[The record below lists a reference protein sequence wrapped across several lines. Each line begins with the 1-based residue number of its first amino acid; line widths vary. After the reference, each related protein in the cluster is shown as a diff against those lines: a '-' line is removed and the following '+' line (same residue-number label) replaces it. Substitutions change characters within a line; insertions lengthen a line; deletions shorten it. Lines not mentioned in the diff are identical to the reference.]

1 MYTTQKNVQILIAL
15 LKKYGV
21 RYAVISPGS
30 RNMPLVRS
38 LENDQFFTCFSVVD
52 ERSAAY
58 FAIGVSIEK
67 NCPVLI
73 SCTSAQATRNYIPAM
88 TEAYY
93 RGVPLVTV
101 TADYRPSLIGQ
112 GTMQSLNQMS
122 IPVDSRK
129 TSVQLPVIQGTDDEN
144 YCARLVNE
152 ALLELD
158 HHGTGPVH
166 IDIPTDELWAGSV
179 DTLPTVKKIDR
190 YVLGD
195 DMPDLDSTRKILVAI
210 GEHAPF
216 TDAQQRA
223 LDSFSKSYNAVVYT
237 NHLSNYHGPH
247 SVNANLILEAM
258 DSNIFKDFRPDL
270 VITIGDQIGDYSLDN
285 KMKSSKPEHWRVH
298 QDGVVRDTYGTL
310 TKIFELKDEDFF
322 GLYANQSKKQAATG
336 YFEKWLTVSSKKIV
350 PDTIPL
356 SHAYVAATL
365 APRIPANSIMHFAI
379 LNSLRNW
386 NFFDID
392 KTVHGYSNVAAFGID
407 GCMSTFLG
415 HSVAT
420 EKLSFLVIGDLSF
433 FYDMN
438 SIGIRHIKN
447 NARIV
452 LVNNKG
458 GGEFRLFNHP
468 ANEFGDDA
476 NTHIAA
482 GGHNGSAQA
491 WVESMGW
498 KYVKVETKDQF
509 SESIDALVG
518 ESDAPVLVE
527 VFTTMKADSDGV
539 QQMIETNSRVSL
551 QGKIYRKMGPKM
563 KRTAKKILKK

>member
-1 MYTTQKNVQILIAL
+1 MYSNQKNILTLVAL
-15 LKKYGV
+15 LKAHGV
-21 RYAVISPGS
+21 KDVVLSPGG

-38 LENDQFFTCFSVVD
+38 LESDPFFNCYSVVD
-52 ERSAAY
+52 ERSAVY
-58 FAIGVSIEK
+58 FAIGISLEK
-67 NCPVLI
+67 QAPVVL
-73 SCTSAQATRNYIPAM
+73 SCTSAQATRNYIPGL

-93 RGVPLVTV
+93 RGIPLVAV
-101 TADYRPSLIGQ
+101 TADYRSSLIGQ
-112 GTMQSLNQMS
+112 GTMQAIEQMS
-122 IPVDSRK
+122 IPVDTNK
-129 TSVQLPVIQGTDDEN
+129 ISVKLPVINNDDDEK

-179 DTLPTVKKIDR
+179 DSLPEVKKIER

-195 DMPDLDSTRKILVAI
+195 DLPKLDPKKKILIAV

-216 TDAQQRA
+216 SEIEQRA
-223 LDSFSKSYNAVVYT
+223 LDDFSVKHNAVVYT
-237 NHLSNYHGPH
+237 NHLSNYHGPR

-258 DSNIFKDFRPDL
+258 DTNIFKEYHPDIL
-270 VITIGDQIGDYSLDN
+270 ITIGDQIGDYSFDN
-285 KMKSSKPEHWRVH
+285 KMKSSQPEHWRVH
-298 QDGVVRDTYGTL
+298 EDGAVRDTYGTL
-310 TKIFELKDEDFF
+310 TKVFELKDADFF
-322 GLYANQSKKQAATG
+322 SAYTPKGKSSSLQSYYDAWLSVSK
-336 YFEKWLTVSSKKIV
+336 EKVV
-350 PDTIPL
+350 PDSLPL
-356 SHAYVAATL
+356 SHAYVASVF
-365 APRIPANSIMHFAI
+365 APKIPANSVVHFAI

-386 NFFDID
+386 NYFDMNSTIQ
-392 KTVHGYSNVAAFGID
+392 GYSNVAAFGID

-420 EKLSFLVIGDLSF
+420 DKLSFLVIGDLSF

-447 NARIV
+447 NVRII
-452 LVNNKG
+452 LVNNNG

-482 GGHNGSAQA
+482 AGHNGAAQA

-498 KYVKVETKDQF
+498 EYIRIETKEQLHEAADSF
-509 SESIDALVG
+509 VSV
-518 ESDAPVLVE
+518 SDKPILIE

-539 QQMIETNSRVSL
+539 EQMIETNSKLSL
-551 QGKIYRKMGPKM
+551 QGKIYRKLGPKM
-563 KRTAKKILKK
+563 KRTARKILKK